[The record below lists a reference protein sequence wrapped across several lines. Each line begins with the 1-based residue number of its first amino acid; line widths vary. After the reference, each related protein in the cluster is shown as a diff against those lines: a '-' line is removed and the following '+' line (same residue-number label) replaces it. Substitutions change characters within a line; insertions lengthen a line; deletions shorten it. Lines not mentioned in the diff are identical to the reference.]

1 MVAVSGN
8 AQVPVEPLNASAV
21 NSAGRGPAPPGV
33 ALCLSHYKSD
43 LPLGPLGRRK
53 MVKHGGRKLVGPRI
67 VDHVSTADCDQ
78 LGHRNRRR
86 HLLQVSLRHVT

>member
-1 MVAVSGN
+1 
-8 AQVPVEPLNASAV
+8 
-21 NSAGRGPAPPGV
+21 
-33 ALCLSHYKSD
+33 
-43 LPLGPLGRRK
+43 
-53 MVKHGGRKLVGPRI
+53 